1 MEKGGCASIMAA
13 KVIEY
18 GANKPLSISL
28 PDCYWD
34 VLFAMAQMEGREVK
48 DLATERLKQ
57 IIIEDVIHG
66 ECDEGFYGKMLLKGW
81 KETLAGDPY
90 YECIGGSKK

>member
-1 MEKGGCASIMAA
+1 MAA
-13 KVIEY
+13 KVVEY
-18 GANKPLSISL
+18 GANKPLRISL

-34 VLFAMAQMEGREVK
+34 VLFAMAQMEGREVE

-57 IIIEDVIHG
+57 IIAEDVIHG
-66 ECDEGFYGKMLLKGW
+66 ECDEGFYDKMLLKGW

-90 YECIGGSKK
+90 FQSITGGDKKG